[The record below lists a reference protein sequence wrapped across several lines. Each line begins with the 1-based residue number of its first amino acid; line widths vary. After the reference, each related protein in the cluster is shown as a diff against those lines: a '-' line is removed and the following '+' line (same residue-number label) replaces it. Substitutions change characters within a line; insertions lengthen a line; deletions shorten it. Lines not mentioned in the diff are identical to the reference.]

1 MENIYYLLI
10 AFLICWY
17 FIYLRQ
23 VSESGKKHAQQYCK
37 QEKLQFIAIAR
48 RYTRLSFSKRNG
60 LYMKSAFDFEFS
72 GDGESSYQGAVLLKG
87 VKLDSVDMPAYR
99 I

>member
-10 AFLICWY
+10 AFLVCWY

-23 VSESGKKHAQQYCK
+23 ISEAARVHAVKYCK
-37 QEKLQFIAIAR
+37 KEHLQFIAIAR
-48 RYTRLSFSKRNG
+48 RFTRPAFNKKEG
-60 LYMKSAFDFEFS
+60 IFMKSTFDFEFS
-72 GDGESSYQGAVLLKG
+72 GDGESSYQGALLLRG
-87 VKLDSVDMPAYR
+87 IKLDSVELPAYR